1 MLNIFR
7 RNERQLSFLLVQMA
21 KPVVSR
27 FETLTR
33 FNLCVY
39 LKGLPLDQSSFIFEF
54 DEYSSKRIHKSVPVA
69 STLNQLTKNRRVLYS
84 VLYTNQ
90 AAGWFFTLVCRYV
103 KRYFTFLYIR
113 FILFIPLIEYQI
125 DIDQFSTQKS
135 VRPKRYIRRY
145 IYWIDIRC
153 LCDVKLS

>member
-1 MLNIFR
+1 MLNIFQ
-7 RNERQLSFLLVQMA
+7 RNERQLSFLLVQIA

-27 FETLTR
+27 FKTLTR

-84 VLYTNQ
+84 VPYTNQ
-90 AAGWFFTLVCRYV
+90 TAGCFF
-103 KRYFTFLYIR
+103 FFLR
-113 FILFIPLIEYQI
+113 
-125 DIDQFSTQKS
+125 
-135 VRPKRYIRRY
+135 
-145 IYWIDIRC
+145 
-153 LCDVKLS
+153 